1 MKDECQIVFHKK
13 TNTSVF
19 VYEDQSQQKFISIT
33 KVAIAKRLKFPTI
46 RVVWFCCFDLDQSS
60 THVWPSFLQQC
71 NVQWAQNQFHFFFA
85 TLFFVH
91 WTHNQ
96 ASATS
101 FLLCNFIFALKLYFC
116 FATLFNM
123 HQRNKSV
130 WFLLFSLMQNW
141 CTKMCKGVW
150 NLCLSHFI
158 RLLDWIVQCSAVFNE
173 VQSWV
178 SWSPVVTPAPWL
190 KASNWTNP
198 SSSFSAINI
207 INFI

>member
-1 MKDECQIVFHKK
+1 MNIITPAATCAQLRGLSHIMKDECQIVFHKK

-46 RVVWFCCFDLDQSS
+46 RVVWFCCFDLDQAS

-71 NVQWAQNQFHFFFA
+71 NVQWAQNQLHFFFA

-116 FATLFNM
+116 FATLFNYASKKQERLVFAFFINAKLM
-123 HQRNKSV
+123 YKNVQRCVK
-130 WFLLFSLMQNW
+130 FM
-141 CTKMCKGVW
+141 
-150 NLCLSHFI
+150 FI
-158 RLLDWIVQCSAVFNE
+158 
-173 VQSWV
+173 
-178 SWSPVVTPAPWL
+178 
-190 KASNWTNP
+190 
-198 SSSFSAINI
+198 SFH
-207 INFI
+207 